1 MHTGTGALTGYL
13 DVAQVVLYVFW
24 AFFAGLIYYLRRE
37 DKREGYPLISDR
49 SDRVTVQ
56 GFPPIPKPKTFLLPH
71 GGTVQAPRRDHRTE
85 PLLHAKPV
93 AGFPGAPLQPTGNPV
108 RDAVGPAAYAEREDK
123 PEFTID
129 GMPLIV
135 PLRVA
140 VEASVAAED
149 PDPRGF
155 AVIGADDK
163 LAGTVQEL
171 WIDRAEPQV
180 RYLEVALA
188 GGAGKSVLLPIT
200 TALVRGDKRQ
210 VEVNAVLASQFAD
223 APTVKSP
230 DQVTKLE
237 EPRTPPYSAGASLS
251 APPAGAAPLR

>member
-13 DVAQVVLYVFW
+13 DVAQVVLYAFW

-56 GFPPIPKPKTFLLPH
+56 GFPPIPRPKTFRLPH
-71 GGTVQAPRRDHRTE
+71 GGTVQAPRRDGRTE
-85 PLLHAKPV
+85 PPIHAKPV
-93 AGFPGAPLQPTGNPV
+93 ASFPGAPLQPTGNPM
-108 RDAVGPAAYAEREDK
+108 RDAVGPASYAEREDK

-129 GMPLIV
+129 GLPLIV

-140 VEASVAAED
+140 VDAYVAPED
-149 PDPRGF
+149 PDPRGM
-155 AVIGADDK
+155 AVFGADGK
-163 LAGTVQEL
+163 LAGTVQDI
-171 WIDRAEPQV
+171 WVDRSEPQV

-188 GGAGKSVLLPIT
+188 GGTGKTVLLPIT
-200 TALVRGDKRQ
+200 MALVRGDKRR
-210 VEVNAVLASQFAD
+210 VEVNAILASQFAE
-223 APTVKSP
+223 APTVKNP

-237 EPRTPPYSAGASLS
+237 EDRITAYFASGYLYATRERS
-251 APPAGAAPLR
+251 EPLL